1 MTLLDRLNSDNSAL
15 KRRLGAKVKT
25 IHVFE
30 YCRTGITGR
39 NSLANRMTNPPE
51 FLAPGG
57 AVALQPVA
65 VVRKTPRRLFW
76 ERLSQDKAALGG
88 GVVIVLLVLIA
99 IFGGPLAESITGHG
113 QNAVYDSMTD
123 AYGVPKGPNS
133 SFWFGADASGRDL
146 FVRTMYGARI
156 SLFVGVV
163 ASGFAVFIGLVVGLL
178 AGFFGG
184 IVDTI
189 LSRTAD
195 VLLAVPQ
202 ILIAV
207 GIVAACSTG
216 KAGCIGGLIQPGLT
230 VVIVVITLFSWS
242 YIARIVRGYTLS
254 LREKEFVESARAAGA
269 SNVRILATEI
279 LPNLIGPLIVYTT
292 LLIPTNILFEAALS
306 YLGLGV
312 PSTEASWGSIL
323 NDAQS
328 LYDVAWWLMLF
339 PGAFLIITTLAFN
352 LLGDGL
358 RDAFDVRSE
367 R

>member
-1 MTLLDRLNSDNSAL
+1 
-15 KRRLGAKVKT
+15 
-25 IHVFE
+25 
-30 YCRTGITGR
+30 
-39 NSLANRMTNPPE
+39 MTNPPE
-51 FLAPGG
+51 FQVTSGG
-57 AVALQPVA
+57 AVALQTVPVA
-65 VVRKTPRRLFW
+65 RKSPSRLFW
-76 ERLSQDKAALGG
+76 ERFRQDKAALAG
-88 GVVIVLLVLIA
+88 GVVIAVLVLIA
-99 IFGGPLAESITGHG
+99 IFGGPIAANVTGHG
-113 QNAVYDSMTD
+113 QNATYNNMTD
-123 AYGVPKGPNS
+123 DYGVPRGPNG
-133 SFWFGADASGRDL
+133 SFWFGADSAGRDL
-146 FVRTMYGARI
+146 FVRTMYGART

-163 ASGFAVFIGLVVGLL
+163 ASGIALFIGLVIGML

-184 IVDTI
+184 IVDTL

-207 GIVAACSTG
+207 GVVAACSTS
-216 KAGCIGGLIQPGLT
+216 KQGCDLKIFHLQPGLP
-230 VVIVVITLFSWS
+230 VVIAVITLFSWS

-269 SNVRILATEI
+269 GTIRILATEI
-279 LPNLIGPLIVYTT
+279 LPNLVGPLIVYAT
-292 LLIPTNILFEAALS
+292 LLIPANILFEAALS

-312 PSTEASWGSIL
+312 PPDQASWGAIL
-323 NDAQS
+323 NDAS
-328 LYDVAWWLMLF
+328 GYYDVAWWLMVF

>member
-1 MTLLDRLNSDNSAL
+1 MFISIDAWE
-15 KRRLGAKVKT
+15 KT
-25 IHVFE
+25 P
-30 YCRTGITGR
+30 YYAPAGT
-39 NSLANRMTNPPE
+39 MTNPPE
-51 FLAPGG
+51 FEVSAGG
-57 AVALQPVA
+57 AVALQPV
-65 VVRKTPRRLFW
+65 VVAHKSPRQLFW
-76 ERLSQDKAALGG
+76 ERLRQDKVALAG
-88 GVVIVLLVLIA
+88 GVVIILLVLIA
-99 IFGGPLAESITGHG
+99 LFGGPIAQAITGHSADEVLPNG
-113 QNAVYDSMTD
+113 RDEF
-123 AYGVPKGPNS
+123 GVPVGPS
-133 SFWFGADASGRDL
+133 SNLLFGADGEGRDL
-146 FVRTMYGARI
+146 FVRTLYAARI

-163 ASGFAVFIGLVVGLL
+163 ASGFALLIGLVVGLA

-184 IVDTI
+184 FVDTV

-207 GIVAACSTG
+207 GIVAACYS
-216 KAGCIGGLIQPGLT
+216 KSGCLGGVIQPGLS

-279 LPNLIGPLIVYTT
+279 LPNLVGPLIVYAT

-312 PSTEASWGSIL
+312 PSTEPTWGNIIS
-323 NDAQS
+323 DATD
-328 LYDVAWWLMLF
+328 LYNVAWWLMFF

-358 RDAFDVRSE
+358 RDAFDVRTE